1 MGRYTRRTVP
11 IATFTFGFDP
21 ILSLGPDVAV
31 RWQTLGLAAVVAA
44 GLIWS
49 GIVARRVDL
58 RADDLL
64 SIAVGAVPGAV
75 VVGRLGWIVAHPG
88 AVPPDLWLWMDP
100 SVGGFDL
107 AAAVL
112 GGIGSA
118 AAVASL
124 LGAPVVRWTQVL
136 TVPLLATLGGAKL
149 AMVLGGSGQGLPADV
164 SWATAF
170 TGPGPWGSLA
180 ASVPSHPSQ
189 VYEAIGAVTVAAI
202 AAVVHG
208 VGAGGRPDGRMLLV
222 AVGGWAAMRAVVS
235 VTWRDPVVAG
245 PLGASGW
252 LAVVVAVV
260 SFAAASGLVMIAR
273 RRLPVRVGDGDDLRW
288 PDPASRPRF

>member
-1 MGRYTRRTVP
+1 MP
-11 IATFTFGFDP
+11 IATFTFAFDP
-21 ILSLGPDVAV
+21 ILDLGPELAV
-31 RWQTLGLAAVVAA
+31 RWQTVGLAAIVAA
-44 GLIWS
+44 ALIWS
-49 GIVARRVDL
+49 ATVARRVDL

-64 SIAVGAVPGAV
+64 SIAIGAVPGAV

-88 AVPPDLWLWMDP
+88 ELTPNVWVWMDP

-107 AAAVL
+107 AAGAL

-124 LGAPVVRWTQVL
+124 LGAPVGRWAQVL

-170 TGPGPWGSLA
+170 SGPGPWGSLA

-189 VYEAIGAVTVAAI
+189 AYEGLGALALALI
-202 AAVVHG
+202 FVVIHG
-208 VGAGGRPDGRMLLV
+208 TDAGRRPDGRMLLLAIGV
-222 AVGGWAAMRAVVS
+222 WAAMRAVVS

-245 PLGASGW
+245 PLGANGW
-252 LAVVVAVV
+252 LAAAVAVV
-260 SFAAASGLVMIAR
+260 SIAAAIALVVIGR
-273 RRLPVRVGDGDDLRW
+273 RRRATRAGGHDPRW